1 MIRYVMSAGNTIAF
15 VFEHI
20 LWNATPNNFPAEM
33 PVTKGDEE
41 VRCYLKL
48 FAKTPHLDAAKTR

>member
-1 MIRYVMSAGNTIAF
+1 MSAGNTIAF